1 MRAMKRLKNP
11 WPRWRRLS
19 RAAGVLGAGAILSC
33 LVAGAAAA
41 NEQLAAN
48 EPAEACGAFCTP
60 LSTGQLDKE
69 RAQGL
74 HNTVG
79 VILWDELQRR
89 QSPPPP
95 PTSNASGGSD
105 SIMVTRGTMPGVTVI
120 LIGSSPH

>member
-1 MRAMKRLKNP
+1 MRATKRLMTAGH
-11 WPRWRRLS
+11 RGRRVS
-19 RAAGVLGAGAILSC
+19 RAAGLLGVGAVLSF
-33 LVAGAAAA
+33 LVVGRAAA

-48 EPAEACGAFCTP
+48 EPAQSCGTFCAP
-60 LSTGQLDKE
+60 LSVGQLDKE

-74 HNTVG
+74 DNTVG

-105 SIMVTRGTMPGVTVI
+105 SSMVTRTTAIGVTVI
-120 LIGSSPH
+120 LVGSGPH

>member
-1 MRAMKRLKNP
+1 MRVKRSTKP

-19 RAAGVLGAGAILSC
+19 RAVGLLGAGAILSV

-48 EPAEACGAFCTP
+48 EPAGACGAFCAP

-74 HNTVG
+74 DNTVG

-95 PTSNASGGSD
+95 PASNGSGGAD
-105 SIMVTRGTMPGVTVI
+105 SITITRGIVSGGNVI
-120 LIGSSPH
+120 LVSGPH